1 MMAFLSIHIS
11 HFAHADLVNYFDN
24 YSFEHN
30 LSQGSINCMVRD
42 NQGYLWLGTQGGINK
57 FDGLKFTPYLA
68 DGNNNMPS
76 GNWITGCEKDAEG
89 NLWFSTRSNGLTHLA
104 VNQQT
109 FQHFNSD
116 NLEGLNDDRITSIEL
131 EQGKILWIGTHS
143 GVLYKL
149 QLATME
155 LSSYKST
162 SHNINKIN
170 SIKKDIN
177 GTLWLAT
184 ASGLFLLSDENS
196 LVHISQNNPNIKEQ
210 TQEVWTL
217 TQDESGG
224 MWVGAKTG
232 LFHISTNKDSHRLT
246 KVLTELGWI
255 TGIKHKKENLLWLA
269 TYGKGLA
276 VFDITSKQ
284 FQLLQQDE
292 KQPQSLKNNYLIS
305 LYEETDNQL
314 WVGTDGKGLLRYLDS
329 RNMFNHT
336 KKGEENNNTLSHNFV
351 RAITQDHE
359 NNLWVG
365 TRSGANK
372 KAPNETKFKQ
382 YSSDKNSEYSL
393 PSNNVF
399 AIHTTSRGDVWFGT
413 YGGGLSRYN
422 KQDDN
427 FKTFTS
433 ADGLPSN
440 YIYSIASN
448 TEGHLFLGTNAGLV
462 LFDVDTYQSVTYQQ
476 NKQNPNSLSQNTVV
490 ALLDDPNGYL
500 WIGTFLGLNRFDKQN
515 KSFVHYNKDNSAIS
529 DNMVTSLHLS
539 NEGKLWIGTMNGLNV
554 LDVEQGTIATYSQAN
569 GLPNGNVFGILEDE
583 YNRLWLSTNNGLAKF
598 DVSKKTF
605 TKYTVGDGLQDRSFI
620 LGAHYKNAQ
629 GELFFGG
636 VNGFNQFTPSSIIFD
651 ETPPKVVFEALLL
664 FNKSVPIND
673 HTVTSKN
680 DRLIDIDYTNTMF
693 SLQFTSPGA
702 TYPNKLEYSYKLS
715 GFDEQW
721 ISTTYQNRV
730 ATYTN
735 MSAGNYQLHVRAR
748 YPGQEWG
755 QTASISIRVSV
766 TPWLSVPALVLYL
779 AIILGLSYTYWR
791 LYHKRKLAEIDKK
804 NSEAL
809 SVAKDELL
817 ANVSHEFKTPLTL
830 ILGPTNDLLQTSDKR
845 FSPQLSLIKR
855 NAEKLNDLVTNILEK
870 GVVDSR
876 VGESVSD
883 LANVCSKAFQTYLPI
898 AQEKSIEINFQSR
911 VKAPTYS
918 DIDPQK
924 LEIAISNLLSNAI
937 KYSREQSSIRLVLV
951 VSRLRCKIMVVDN
964 GVGVDEQDIDKI
976 FTRHYRVDTN
986 HKENGQGIGLAYV
999 KSIIEQAAGDISVRS
1014 QKNKQTCF
1022 TITLP
1027 INRLAMQTITDKK
1040 KHAIKAIDQTDSK
1053 KNLLIVDDNAE
1064 IRNYLYDILSPT
1076 FNCTLCADGAEALAS
1091 AAEHQ
1096 PDIVVT
1102 DVMMPNIDGLTLL
1115 SKLRDNEETSHIPV
1129 LLLSAYPAKEIRIRR
1144 LMLHGDEFLA
1154 KPFYKEELMAAIDNM
1169 VFIRKWSQHNN
1180 SLSLTQ
1186 ETKQLPTYESGTV
1199 EIKNQQTSCPKD
1211 NKFMQSID
1219 KHIQA
1224 HYQDPSFS
1232 LQALSQ
1238 LMFTSDRNLQIKTKA
1253 LFDMTPVDL
1262 IRNVRLHH
1270 AAKMLFSETLS
1281 IGEISQQCGFGS
1293 QSYFSKC
1300 FKEKYDCSPNSF
1312 RKKKSIS
1319 TE

>member
-1 MMAFLSIHIS
+1 
-11 HFAHADLVNYFDN
+11 
-24 YSFEHN
+24 
-30 LSQGSINCMVRD
+30 MVRD

-57 FDGLKFTPYLA
+57 FDGMKFKAYLA
-68 DGNNNMPS
+68 DGKSNKPS
-76 GNWITGCEKDAEG
+76 GNWITGCVKDAQG
-89 NLWFSTRSNGLTHLA
+89 NLWFSTRSNGLTHFD
-104 VNQQT
+104 VSQQT
-109 FQHFNSD
+109 FKHFNSD
-116 NLEGLNDDRITSIEL
+116 NLLGLNDDRITSIEL
-131 EQGKILWIGTHS
+131 EQGKLLWIGTHS

-149 QLATME
+149 RLATME
-155 LSSYKST
+155 LSTYQSLTRS
-162 SHNINKIN
+162 INKIN
-170 SIKKDIN
+170 NIKKDEN

-184 ASGLFLLSDENS
+184 ASGLFLLNDDDS
-196 LVHISQNNPNIKEQ
+196 LIHVRESNPNIKEE
-210 TQEVWTL
+210 TQEIWTL
-217 TQDESGG
+217 TPDTSGG
-224 MWVGAKTG
+224 MWIGAKTG
-232 LFHISTNKDSHRLT
+232 LFQLTTDKTGYDLT
-246 KVLTELGWI
+246 KILTDLGWI
-255 TGIKHKKENLLWLA
+255 TSIEYKKDNLLWLA

-276 VFDITSKQ
+276 AFDITSKQ
-284 FQLLQQDE
+284 FQLLQQND

-305 LYEETDNQL
+305 LFKETDNQL
-314 WVGTDGKGLLRYLDS
+314 WIGTDGKGLLRYLDS

-336 KKGEENNNTLSHNFV
+336 KKGDENNNTLSHNFV

-359 NNLWVG
+359 KNLWVG
-365 TRSGANK
+365 TRNGANK
-372 KAPNETKFKQ
+372 KAPHETKFQQ
-382 YSSDKNSEYSL
+382 YLASKESKYSL
-393 PSNNVF
+393 PNNNVF

-427 FKTFTS
+427 FTTFTS

-448 TEGHLFLGTNAGLV
+448 TEGHLFLGTNAGLA
-462 LFDVDTYQSVTYQQ
+462 FFNVDTYQSTSYQH
-476 NKQNPNSLSQNTVV
+476 NKQKPNSLSQNTVV

-500 WIGTFLGLNRFDKQN
+500 WIGTFLGLNRFDKQS
-515 KSFVHYNKDNSAIS
+515 KSFVHYNKSNSAIS

-539 NEGKLWIGTMNGLNV
+539 KAGKLWVGTMNGLSV
-554 LDVEQGTIATYSQAN
+554 LDVEHETIETYSQAQ
-569 GLPNGNVFGILEDE
+569 GLPNGNIFGILEDE

-598 DVSKKTF
+598 DVSKKIF

-636 VNGFNQFTPSSIIFD
+636 VNGFNQFTPSSIVFD
-651 ETPPKVVFEALLL
+651 ETPPKVIFEGLLL
-664 FNKSVPIND
+664 FNKSVPINA

-680 DRLIDIDYTNTMF
+680 DRFIDINYTNTMF
-693 SLQFTSPGA
+693 TLQFTSPGA

-721 ISTTYQNRV
+721 ISTTYQNKL

-735 MSAGNYQLHVRAR
+735 MSAGRYQLQVRAR

-755 QTASISIRVSV
+755 QTSTISIRVSAA
-766 TPWLSVPALVLYL
+766 PWLSLPAFILYL
-779 AIILGLSYTYWR
+779 GVIVSIGYTYWR
-791 LYHKRKLAEIDKK
+791 LYRKRKLAEIEKK

-809 SVAKDELL
+809 SLAKDELL

-830 ILGPTNDLLQTSDKR
+830 ILGPTNDLLQTSDKTL
-845 FSPQLSLIKR
+845 SPQLSLIKR

-883 LANVCSKAFQTYLPI
+883 LAHVCSRAFQAYLPL

-911 VKAPTYS
+911 AKTPAYS
-918 DIDPQK
+918 DIEPQK

-937 KYSREQSSIRLVLV
+937 KYSSKQSSIRLILV
-951 VSRLRCKIMVVDN
+951 VSRQRCKIMVVDKGAGIDGQN
-964 GVGVDEQDIDKI
+964 IDKI

-999 KSIIEQAAGDISVRS
+999 KSIIEEAAGDISVRS

-1040 KHAIKAIDQTDSK
+1040 KHAIKTIDQTDSK
-1053 KNLLIVDDNAE
+1053 KNLLIVDDNTE
-1064 IRNYLYDILSPT
+1064 IRKYLYDILSPT
-1076 FNCTLCADGAEALAS
+1076 YNCTLCADGAEALAS
-1091 AAEHQ
+1091 AAEQQ

-1102 DVMMPNIDGLTLL
+1102 DVMMPNVDGLTLL
-1115 SKLRDNEETSHIPV
+1115 SKLRDNQDTSHIPV
-1129 LLLSAYPAKEIRIRR
+1129 LLLSAYPAREIRIRR

-1169 VFIRKWSQHNN
+1169 VFIRKWSQHTNA
-1180 SLSLTQ
+1180 LSLTQ
-1186 ETKQLPTYESGTV
+1186 ATKELSADQNSMPDSNS
-1199 EIKNQQTSCPKD
+1199 KQTSCPKD

-1219 KHIQA
+1219 KHIQT

-1232 LQALSQ
+1232 LQALSR

-1253 LFDMTPVDL
+1253 LFDMSPVDL
-1262 IRNVRLHH
+1262 IRDVRLHH
-1270 AAKMLFSETLS
+1270 AAKMLISETIS

-1312 RKKKSIS
+1312 RKKKPIS
-1319 TE
+1319 AE